1 MKSNVIIDSRMFT
14 DLENRL
20 FGKVQS
26 TIKKLRNNWR
36 TPGLH
41 VEPIEQAKDSRV
53 RTARVNQQYRLVLF
67 HLEESPRDVFYVEG
81 VYNHDDAY
89 DVAGSR
95 FLRVNDVSGQFEVR
109 GSAGVPAVQDRV
121 HTRTDSE
128 IKRRA
133 AELAAAQ
140 QAKREMEEAARQD
153 TTTVPGS
160 DGPGSEDGDDPT
172 SQRPAPS
179 GPELRVSVEDLV
191 NVLGMDREIAE
202 RAAVADA
209 DEFVDIAV
217 DAPTWQ
223 QNALLE
229 LATGKSIDEVREA
242 FRTDATGGTPV
253 DVPTDSDDVLRALRS
268 DSSRNRYL
276 ILDENEQYADVL
288 ERGDFAAWHV
298 FLHPDQR
305 RYVDLET
312 SGPFRLT
319 GGAGTG
325 KTVVLIHRAVR
336 LARRK
341 TPTPSIVL
349 TTFTRGLA
357 DSLKRQLRSLDP
369 DHPIARSPGDPGIY
383 VGGIDQI
390 SRYIVN
396 SANNKH
402 RVMADVLGWG
412 QDTLPRL
419 GRPAQDWDRAIDD
432 AGRELPEQFRSQH
445 FFATEYAE
453 IVLPQ
458 RILTEKDYMRAG
470 RAGRGSKLGRL
481 QRRAVWA
488 VISRYRDEGMRNAAL
503 DWDELSAV
511 AARTLDVAAEEGR
524 PRPVEHLLIDE
535 AQDARPPH
543 WQMFRALVTEGSD
556 DLFIAEDSHQRIY
569 GNRVVLKRY
578 GIGIVG
584 RSRRLRLN
592 YRTTAENLR
601 FALAVLSEGEYEIS
615 DTEEG
620 AFEENGGT
628 YRSARSGPEPLL
640 LRSPTLPA
648 EYDTIADLIRRWLE
662 ELGDEGL
669 DPSSLGI
676 LTHEKYRAANLVAA
690 LGERGVR
697 IRHLD
702 REAPS
707 DGLPMVMTLHTSKGM
722 EFSRVILFGM
732 SAESIPSNRKGMD
745 YDEDA
750 MRQHRLR
757 ERSLLYV
764 GATRARDGLAVTWN
778 DEPSDLITP
787 AIEEAVSA
795 PES

>member
-1 MKSNVIIDSRMFT
+1 MKSNVIIDSEMFT

-20 FGKVQS
+20 FTKVQS
-26 TIKKLRNNWR
+26 TIKKLRNDWR
-36 TPGLH
+36 SPGLH

-67 HLEESPRDVFYVEG
+67 HLEESPKDVFYVEG

-89 DVAGSR
+89 DVAGSK

-109 GSAGVPAVQDRV
+109 RRQDVPQGRANNAA
-121 HTRTDSE
+121 DSE

-140 QAKREMEEAARQD
+140 QAKRELEEAARND
-153 TTTVPGS
+153 TAPVQEPKCV
-160 DGPGSEDGDDPT
+160 DGEESSEPPPHPPT
-172 SQRPAPS
+172 PS
-179 GPELRVSVEDLV
+179 GPALHVSVEDLV
-191 NVLGMDREIAE
+191 DVLGMDREIAE
-202 RAAVADA
+202 RAVMA
-209 DEFVDIAV
+209 DEVELLEIASY
-217 DAPTWQ
+217 APRWQ
-223 QNALLE
+223 GEALVE
-229 LATGKSIDEVREA
+229 LATGRSIQEVKEA
-242 FRTDATGGTPV
+242 FRTEATSGTPA
-253 DVPTDSDDVLRALRS
+253 DVPTDSDDVLKAIHS
-268 DSSRNRYL
+268 GGSRRRFL
-276 ILDENEQYADVL
+276 ILDEDEEYADVL
-288 ERGDFAAWHV
+288 EHGDFAAWHV

-305 RYVDLET
+305 RYVDLES

-336 LARRK
+336 LAGRA
-341 TPTPSIVL
+341 TPAPRIVL

-357 DSLKRQLRSLDP
+357 ESLKRQLRSLDP
-369 DHPIARSPGDPGIY
+369 DHQVAKSPGDPGIY

-390 SRYIVN
+390 SRFVVN
-396 SANNKH
+396 RARDK
-402 RVMADVLGWG
+402 RGVMADVLGWG

-419 GRPAQDWDRAIDD
+419 GRPSQDWDRAISD
-432 AGRELPEQFRSQH
+432 AGVELPEQLRSSH
-445 FFATEYAE
+445 FFATEYSE

-458 RILTEKDYMRAG
+458 RLLTEQDYMRAG
-470 RAGRGSKLGRL
+470 RAGRGTKLGRL

-511 AARTLDVAAEEGR
+511 AARALDAASEKGE
-524 PRPVEHLLIDE
+524 PRPVDHLLIDE

-543 WQMFRALVTEGSD
+543 WQMFRAITVDGPD

-601 FALAVLSEGEYEIS
+601 FAMAVLAGGDYQIS
-615 DTEEG
+615 DAEEG
-620 AFEENGGT
+620 AFEEQSGA
-628 YRSARSGPEPLL
+628 YRSARSGPAPQM
-640 LRSPTLPA
+640 LRSETLSE
-648 EYDTIADLIRRWLE
+648 EYDDIARLVQQWVADMAE
-662 ELGDEGL
+662 VGL

-676 LTHEKYRAANLVAA
+676 LTHEKFRAANLVAA

-697 IRHLD
+697 IRHLE

-707 DGLPMVMTLHTSKGM
+707 EGLPLVLTLHTAKGM

-732 SAESIPSNRKGMD
+732 SAESIPANRRGMD

-750 MRQHRLR
+750 ILQARQR

-764 GATRARDGLAVTWN
+764 GATRARDYLAVSWN
-778 DEPSDLITP
+778 DEPSEFIAP
-787 AIEEAVSA
+787 ALEDKD
-795 PES
+795 

>member
-1 MKSNVIIDSRMFT
+1 MKSNVILDSEMFT

-26 TIKKLRNNWR
+26 TIKKLRNDWR
-36 TPGLH
+36 SPGLH
-41 VEPIEQAKDSRV
+41 VEPIEQARDPRV

-67 HLEESPRDVFYVEG
+67 HLEESPRDVFFVEG

-89 DVAGSR
+89 DVAGSK
-95 FLRVNDVSGQFEVR
+95 FLRVNDVSGQVEVR
-109 GSAGVPAVQDRV
+109 DR
-121 HTRTDSE
+121 REDPGARDRIKAATDSE
-128 IKRRA
+128 VKRRA
-133 AELAAAQ
+133 AALAAAQ
-140 QAKREMEEAARQD
+140 QAKREMEDAARRD
-153 TTTVPGS
+153 AEPAHDTAGAGGGDGDGTPARTTTS
-160 DGPGSEDGDDPT
+160 
-172 SQRPAPS
+172 S
-179 GPELRVSVEDLV
+179 GPALHLSVEDLV
-191 NVLGMDREIAE
+191 AVLGMDQEIAE
-202 RAAVADA
+202 RAAVAGD
-209 DEFVDIAV
+209 DELLDIAN
-217 DAPTWQ
+217 DAPRWQ
-223 QNALLE
+223 GDALIE
-229 LATGKSIDEVREA
+229 LATGKSIEEVKDA
-242 FRTDATGGTPV
+242 FRTEATGGTSA
-253 DVPTDSDDVLRALRS
+253 DVPTDSDDVLKAIRS
-268 DSSRNRYL
+268 GSSRSRFL
-276 ILDENEQYADVL
+276 ILDEDEEYAEVL
-288 ERGDFAAWHV
+288 EHGDFAAWHV

-305 RYVDLET
+305 RYVDLES

-336 LARRK
+336 LASGR
-341 TPTPSIVL
+341 TPPPRIVL

-357 DSLKRQLRSLDP
+357 ESLKRQLRSLDP
-369 DHPIARSPGDPGIY
+369 EYQAARHPGDPGIY

-390 SRYIVN
+390 SRYVVN
-396 SANNKH
+396 GAPDKR

-412 QDTLPRL
+412 QDALPRL
-419 GRPAQDWDRAIDD
+419 GRPAQDWERAISD
-432 AGRELPEQFRSQH
+432 AGGDLPDQLRSHH

-458 RILTEKDYMRAG
+458 RILSERDYMRAG
-470 RAGRGSKLGRL
+470 RAGRGTKLGRL
-481 QRRAVWA
+481 QRRAVWT
-488 VISRYRDEGMRNAAL
+488 VIARYRDEGMRNAVL

-511 AARTLDVAAEEGR
+511 AARALDVVAEKGEA
-524 PRPVEHLLIDE
+524 RPVDHLLIDE

-543 WQMFRALVTEGSD
+543 WQMFRAITTEGPD

-601 FALAVLSEGEYEIS
+601 FAMAVLAGGEYQIS
-615 DTEEG
+615 DAEEG
-620 AFEENGGT
+620 AYEEHGGS
-628 YRSARSGPEPLL
+628 YRSARSGPAPHL
-640 LRSPTLPA
+640 LRSETLTD
-648 EYDTIADLIRRWLE
+648 EYDTIARLVRQWVE
-662 ELGDEGL
+662 EMAEDGL

-690 LGERGVR
+690 LGERGIR

-702 REAPS
+702 REAPT
-707 DGLPMVMTLHTSKGM
+707 DGLPLVLTLHTAKGM

-732 SAESIPSNRKGMD
+732 SAESIPSNRRGLD

-750 MRQHRLR
+750 LHQAQQR

-764 GATRARDGLAVTWN
+764 GATRARDHLAVSWN
-778 DEPSDLITP
+778 AEPSEFIAP
-787 AIEEAVSA
+787 ALEDGA
-795 PES
+795 

>member
-1 MKSNVIIDSRMFT
+1 MKSNVILDSEMFT

-26 TIKKLRNNWR
+26 TIKKLRNDWR
-36 TPGLH
+36 SPGLH
-41 VEPIEQAKDSRV
+41 VEPIEQARDPRV

-67 HLEESPRDVFYVEG
+67 HLEESPQDVFFVEG

-89 DVAGSR
+89 DVAGSK
-95 FLRVNDVSGQFEVR
+95 FLRVNDVSGQVEVR
-109 GSAGVPAVQDRV
+109 GRQEDPGARDRTAAVI
-121 HTRTDSE
+121 DSRA
-128 IKRRA
+128 KRRA

-140 QAKREMEEAARQD
+140 QAEREMREAARLD
-153 TTTVPGS
+153 ATSAPESKAPRV
-160 DGPGSEDGDDPT
+160 EDANDMPVL
-172 SQRPAPS
+172 RPAPR
-179 GPELRVSVEDLV
+179 GPAFDVSVEDLV
-191 NVLGMDREIAE
+191 GVIGMDREIAE
-202 RAAVADA
+202 RVAVAG
-209 DEFVDIAV
+209 ENELLDIAV
-217 DAPTWQ
+217 DAPRWQ
-223 QNALLE
+223 GDALLE
-229 LATGKSIDEVREA
+229 LATGKSLQEVKDA
-242 FRTDATGGTPV
+242 FRTEATGGTTA
-253 DVPTDSDDVLRALRS
+253 DVPTDSNDVLKAFRS
-268 DSSRNRYL
+268 GSSRDRFL
-276 ILDENEQYADVL
+276 ILEGDDEYTDVL
-288 ERGDFAAWHV
+288 EHGDFAAWHV

-305 RYVDLET
+305 RYVELES

-336 LARRK
+336 LASGR
-341 TPTPSIVL
+341 TPPPRIVL

-357 DSLKRQLRSLDP
+357 DSLKRQLRALDP
-369 DHPIARSPGDPGIY
+369 DHPVAKHPGDPGIY

-390 SRYIVN
+390 SRYVVN
-396 SANNKH
+396 GAPDKR

-419 GRPAQDWDRAIDD
+419 GRPAQDWERAISD
-432 AGRELPEQFRSQH
+432 AGSELPEQLRSQH

-458 RILTEKDYMRAG
+458 RILSEKDYMRAG
-470 RAGRGSKLGRL
+470 RAGRGTKLGRL

-488 VISRYRDEGMRNAAL
+488 VITRYRDEGMRNATL

-511 AARTLDVAAEEGR
+511 AARALDAAAEKGGA
-524 PRPVEHLLIDE
+524 RPVDHLLIDE

-543 WQMFRALVTEGSD
+543 WQMFRAIAAEGSD

-601 FALAVLSEGEYEIS
+601 FAMAVLAGGDYQIS

-620 AFEENGGT
+620 AFEEHGGS
-628 YRSARSGPEPLL
+628 YRSARSGPAPQL
-640 LRSPTLPA
+640 LRSKTLTD
-648 EYDTIADLIRRWLE
+648 EYDTIAHLVRQWVEDMAE
-662 ELGDEGL
+662 DGL

-676 LTHEKYRAANLVAA
+676 LTHERYRAANLVAA

-702 REAPS
+702 REAPT
-707 DGLPMVMTLHTSKGM
+707 DGLPLVLTLHTAKGM

-732 SAESIPSNRKGMD
+732 SAESIPSNRRGMD

-750 MRQHRLR
+750 LHQARQR

-764 GATRARDGLAVTWN
+764 GATRARDHLAVSWN
-778 DEPSDLITP
+778 AEPSEFIAP
-787 AIEEAVSA
+787 AIDDEA
-795 PES
+795 